1 MQIVENK
8 YTKTYTVLCITFL
21 LERFRDFKI
30 VK

>member
-21 LERFRDFKI
+21 VERFRDFKL
-30 VK
+30 